1 MSDFICNLCPRK
13 CNARRSDVGEGF
25 CGMPADPVLARA
37 ALHFDEEPV
46 ISGVRGAGVAGG
58 SGAVFFSGCSLK
70 CVFCQNYGISHEK
83 FGRKITVEQL
93 KNVYRQLI
101 AQGANN
107 INLVNPTHYAK
118 AIIES
123 LCEKPA
129 VPVIYNSGG
138 YERIET
144 LRALEGKVDVYLP
157 DLKYIDPAFSERY
170 SGAPDYFAYAAPALQ
185 EMLRQT
191 GPVVIG
197 EDGLIRKGVI
207 VRHLILPGRAGESM
221 RILRWIREHLPGA
234 WVSLMAQYLP
244 MGHAGDYPPLNRR
257 ITQAEYDIVVNYMI
271 KLGLTD
277 GFLQELSSAEET
289 YIPKFD
295 LSGVPDAPSPGA
307 GQPELRRNI

>member
-1 MSDFICNLCPRK
+1 MSDFICNLCPRM
-13 CNARRSDVGEGF
+13 CNAHRSDVGEGF

-46 ISGVRGAGVAGG
+46 ISGTQG
-58 SGAVFFSGCSLK
+58 SGTVFFSGCSLK

-83 FGRKITVEQL
+83 FGRRISVAQL
-93 KNVYRQLI
+93 KEVYRDLI

-107 INLVNPTHYAK
+107 INLVNPTHYVK

-123 LCEKPA
+123 LDEKPG

-138 YERIET
+138 YERTET

-157 DLKYIDPAFSERY
+157 DLKYIDPKFSEKY
-170 SGAPDYFAYAAPALQ
+170 SAAPDYFAHAAPALQ

-197 EDGLIRKGVI
+197 EDGLIKKGVI

-221 RILRWIREHLPGA
+221 RILRWIKENMPGA

-244 MGHAGDYPPLNRR
+244 MGCANDYPPLNRR
-257 ITQAEYDIVVNYMI
+257 ITQAEYDIVVNYMV

-295 LSGVPDAPSPGA
+295 LSGVPESK
-307 GQPELRRNI
+307 

>member
-1 MSDFICNLCPRK
+1 MSDFTCNLCPRK
-13 CNARRSDVGEGF
+13 CNARRGDVGEGF
-25 CGMPADPVLARA
+25 CGMGADPVLARA

-46 ISGVRGAGVAGG
+46 ISGTQG
-58 SGAVFFSGCSLK
+58 SGTVFFSGCSLK

-93 KNVYRQLI
+93 KGVYRDLI

-123 LCEKPA
+123 LEEKPG

-138 YERIET
+138 YERVET

-157 DLKYIDPAFSERY
+157 DLKYIDPKFSEKY
-170 SGAPDYFAYAAPALQ
+170 SAAPDYFEYAAPALQ

-197 EDGLIRKGVI
+197 EDGLIKKGVI

-221 RILRWIREHLPGA
+221 RILRWIKEHMPGA

-244 MGHAGDYPPLNRR
+244 MGRANDYPPLNRR
-257 ITQAEYDIVVNYMI
+257 ITQAEYDIVVNYMV

-295 LSGVPDAPSPGA
+295 LSGVPESDSA
-307 GQPELRRNI
+307 R